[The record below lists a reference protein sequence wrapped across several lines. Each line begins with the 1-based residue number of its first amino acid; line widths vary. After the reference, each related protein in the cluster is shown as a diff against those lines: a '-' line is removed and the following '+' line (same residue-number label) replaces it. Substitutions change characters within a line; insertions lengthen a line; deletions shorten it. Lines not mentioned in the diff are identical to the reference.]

1 MSRVV
6 VDDGEVVGERSR
18 WTRRRWAV
26 MTGSKP
32 VVAALECI
40 SSGSLLVEVLGDL
53 GPEGKIV
60 GEGHF
65 LGVEVEEGGYDGGDD
80 VALAVRPAG
89 LWGLSSGDD

>member
-32 VVAALECI
+32 VAAALECI
-40 SSGSLLVEVLGDL
+40 SSDSVLVDTLGDL

-65 LGVEVEEGGYDGGDD
+65 LSVKFSEISSITS
-80 VALAVRPAG
+80 
-89 LWGLSSGDD
+89 LS